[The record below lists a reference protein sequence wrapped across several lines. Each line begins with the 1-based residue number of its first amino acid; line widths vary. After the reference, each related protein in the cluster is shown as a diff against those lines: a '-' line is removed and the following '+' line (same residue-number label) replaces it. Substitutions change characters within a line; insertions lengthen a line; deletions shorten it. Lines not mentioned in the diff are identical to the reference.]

1 MIKKL
6 GVCGCSWSSEDVAP
20 LEATGYGTY
29 VTQLLDIPEYKNYG
43 RPSSSNYVIRMQVE
57 QAIKDGC
64 DFIIVAWTNVERVE
78 WITPS
83 LDYFVPDKGLQN
95 VSYESETN
103 DILHNK
109 NVLYHPCGEDG
120 VRVAFSESLSSMQ
133 LEKSYDELVE
143 NNPAIPQILTRKQ
156 FESWQLF
163 YMHNYDM
170 GMEELRQYY
179 LIESAVCSLQRNKV
193 KFLMVPGWKRF
204 DEEDSIFAKWPIIPE
219 KNFVMEHPVD
229 LYNKRKQA
237 DPDFESQYVH
247 HLMPADEILY
257 AKQYLIPRINKLI

>member
-1 MIKKL
+1 MIQKL
-6 GVCGCSWSSEDVAP
+6 GVCGCSWSSEDYEP

-29 VTQLLDIPEYKNYG
+29 VSELLDIPEYKNYG
-43 RPSSSNYVIRMQVE
+43 RPSSSNYVIRLQVE

-78 WITPS
+78 WITQS
-83 LDYFVPDKGLQN
+83 GDDFVPEKGLQN
-95 VSYESETN
+95 ISYESETN

-109 NVLYHPCGEDG
+109 NILYHPCGKDG
-120 VRVAFSESLSSMQ
+120 VRVTFSESLSSMQ
-133 LEKSYDELVE
+133 LEKSYDEIVE
-143 NNPAIPQILTRKQ
+143 NNPAIPHILTRKQ
-156 FESWQLF
+156 FETWQLF
-163 YMHNYDM
+163 YMHNYDL

-193 KFLMVPGWKRF
+193 KFLMVPGWKSHV
-204 DEEDSIFAKWPIIPE
+204 ENSMFADWPIIPK
-219 KNFVMEHPVD
+219 KNYVMEHPVD

-247 HLMPADEILY
+247 HLLPEDEILY
-257 AKQYLIPRINKLI
+257 AKQYLIPRINELI